1 MTKRDAVMKWL
12 TYGGTLLLVCLLQ
25 LFVTDRISIFGVHPM
40 LLPLCAVTVGIL
52 EGPSA
57 GAGFGLAT
65 GLLSLVA
72 IYRMP
77 VLILLFLPLAGLLS
91 GLVSEYVIQSRFLG
105 SLLCS
110 MICLVCIEGYHIIPR
125 LVAGVPIRP
134 LLQIALPELLYSL
147 LCLVPVYFLFHLAHR
162 RVSRLYR

>member
-1 MTKRDAVMKWL
+1 MTKQDSIRKWL

-25 LFVTDRISIFGVHPM
+25 LFITDRISIFGVHPM

-52 EGPSA
+52 EGPSG

-65 GLLSLVA
+65 GILSLVA

-77 VLILLFLPLAGLLS
+77 VLILLFLPLVGLLS
-91 GLVSEYVIQSRFLG
+91 GLISEYVIQSRFLG

-110 MICLVCIEGYHIIPR
+110 MICLTCIEGYHVLPR
-125 LVAGVPIRP
+125 LVAGVPFKP
-134 LLQIALPELLYSL
+134 LFQVALPELLYSL
-147 LCLVPVYFLFHLAHR
+147 LCLIPVYFLFHLAHR
-162 RVSRLYR
+162 RVQRIYH